1 MANQQCFA
9 AKRHKE
15 AQRFSLK
22 TTRARAFAQAL
33 VVRLQPFGLVVR
45 RLVVQRGLE
54 EVAVGLLLRAT
65 NVLVGLDADDAVAV
79 LAEINVLAQATFR
92 TSELFR

>member
-1 MANQQCFA
+1 MSHVP
-9 AKRHKE
+9 K
-15 AQRFSLK
+15 
-22 TTRARAFAQAL
+22 RARAFARAL
-33 VVRLQPFGLVVR
+33 AVRSTGKRRPRRFNPQPFGLVVH
-45 RLVVQRGLE
+45 RLVAERGLE

-79 LAEINVLAQATFR
+79 LAEINILAQATFR